1 MTQKETIMTQPNPND
16 TKLEQQR
23 SDAAQDSLKNQ
34 TEDNYTK
41 DTEKAADRI
50 AENAKE
56 DK

>member
-1 MTQKETIMTQPNPND
+1 MSQPNPND

-34 TEDNYTK
+34 TKDNYTE

-50 AENAKE
+50 VENAKE

>member
-1 MTQKETIMTQPNPND
+1 MSQPNPND

-34 TEDNYTK
+34 TEDNYTE
-41 DTEKAADRI
+41 DNEKAADRI

>member
-1 MTQKETIMTQPNPND
+1 MSQPNPND

-34 TEDNYTK
+34 TEDNYTE
-41 DTEKAADRI
+41 DTAAAADRI
-50 AENAKE
+50 AANAKE

>member
-1 MTQKETIMTQPNPND
+1 MTQPNPND

-34 TEDNYTK
+34 TEDNYTE
-41 DTEKAADRI
+41 DTEAAADCI

>member
-1 MTQKETIMTQPNPND
+1 MTQPNPND

-34 TEDNYTK
+34 TEDNYTE
-41 DTEKAADRI
+41 DTEAAADRI
-50 AENAKE
+50 AENAKK

>member
-1 MTQKETIMTQPNPND
+1 MSQPNPND

-34 TEDNYTK
+34 TEDNYTE
-41 DTEKAADRI
+41 DTEAAADRI

>member
-1 MTQKETIMTQPNPND
+1 MSQPNPND

-34 TEDNYTK
+34 TEDNYTE

>member
-1 MTQKETIMTQPNPND
+1 MSQPNPNN

-34 TEDNYTK
+34 TEDNYTE
-41 DTEKAADRI
+41 DTEAAADRI